1 MSGGYA
7 SSSSLLQKQA
17 DLKIAQAEYDRIIVL
32 HQPQTA
38 TGSTVVAGN
47 AMSNNNGPPPG
58 IAPGE
63 DFGQYWKAIKDTTPI
78 ATKSEGTCETAA
90 SYDSRLFRKIVYTGV
105 GNLSSGWD
113 KQCYG
118 LIYNAPADTEYNN
131 RTPSYY
137 KTITPVGGYTKL
149 GIDTPSGIAEAAKIS
164 DLEKKINGLV
174 YEIVN
179 LAPKAT
185 DSALSNLQ
193 NSATASNDIHSKIAK
208 YMNDGAVDISNNN
221 FKINQTQNRINVY
234 DEINSQVDLKVH
246 KSKFVYYAVFTI
258 IFIVTLLSYASP
270 LPLKEQ
276 IGLLIEFLSM
286 KWWTGWGVITF
297 VTILLILSSFGWDM
311 RGNIAMIFRYIT
323 DTKFWIGEL
332 WWIGIS
338 LLVLIIVYLY
348 TSFKQFFTAITPS
361 SME

>member
-7 SSSSLLQKQA
+7 SSSVLLQKQA
-17 DLKIAQAEYDRIIVL
+17 ELKIAQAEYDRIIVL

-38 TGSTVVAGN
+38 TGTPGVGN

-78 ATKSEGTCETAA
+78 ATKTADTCETAA

-118 LIYNAPADTEYNN
+118 LIYNAPADTEYSNSN
-131 RTPSYY
+131 PSYY

-174 YEIVN
+174 YDIVQ

-185 DSALSNLQ
+185 DSALSNLK
-193 NSATASNDIHSKIAK
+193 NLATDISDIHVQIAK
-208 YMNDGAVDISNNN
+208 YMNDGAMDISNNK
-221 FKINQTQNRINVY
+221 FKINQNQNRINVY
-234 DEINSQVDLKVH
+234 DEINSQVELKVN
-246 KSKFVYYAVFTI
+246 KSKFAFYFFMSI
-258 IFIVTLLSYASP
+258 ILIILLLSYVSP

-276 IGLLIEFLSM
+276 IAILIEILSV

-297 VTILLILSSFGWDM
+297 VTILLIISSFGWDM
-311 RGNIAMIFRYIT
+311 RGNIAMVFRYIT
-323 DTKFWIGEL
+323 DSKFWSGEL